1 MSVYI
6 EEAASPDQG
15 CLGDSHWGQI
25 SFGTFVRHPSNTRTD
40 SRDKRDK
47 RLEGRAG
54 GGIDTT
60 EDRDRFLYLSQVFFF
75 IFVQSFFFIFLLR
88 DDD

>member
-1 MSVYI
+1 MYI

-25 SFGTFVRHPSNTRTD
+25 SFGTFVRHRSNTRTD

-60 EDRDRFLYLSQVFFF
+60 GDRDRFLYLSQVFFLHICPNF
-75 IFVQSFFFIFLLR
+75 SYISPSR
-88 DDD
+88 